1 MEPDE
6 LQEPGERIN
15 SAKEFITC
23 FELKCDLH
31 ETTALPLRASAR
43 GRPALM
49 IRAYQRT
56 AEVANKLYG

>member
-15 SAKEFITC
+15 SEKEFITC

-31 ETTALPLRASAR
+31 ETTALPLRQ
-43 GRPALM
+43 AL
-49 IRAYQRT
+49 AGD
-56 AEVANKLYG
+56 LH